1 MIAGVAAFAVV
12 GAGFWAGSPTLSIL
26 TLWNLG
32 VPGWFSPIVYGLA
45 FGGFLVAIWSAFNSR
60 QVTIATGL
68 LLMVA
73 GGVGPISTYQTA
85 LALTA
90 VTLIGLAVGA
100 SDIESAPEN
109 EEEASTPPVL
119 SGDPI
124 SLT

>member
-45 FGGFLVAIWSAFNSR
+45 FGGFLVAIWSALNSR

-100 SDIESAPEN
+100 SDIESVPEN

-119 SGDPI
+119 SRDPI